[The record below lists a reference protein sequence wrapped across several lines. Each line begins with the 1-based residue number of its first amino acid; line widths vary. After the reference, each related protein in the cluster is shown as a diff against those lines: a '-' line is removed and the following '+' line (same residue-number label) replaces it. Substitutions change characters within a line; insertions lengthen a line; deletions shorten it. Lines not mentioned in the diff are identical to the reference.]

1 MSTFKKLETEEFKE
15 EALRDNMDYE
25 RENPDNAELANHAN
39 IKKLTISELI
49 KMLASEHLSIS
60 MKILIRERLE
70 KRGCYLNDS
79 QT

>member
-39 IKKLTISELI
+39 IKKLTTSELI
-49 KMLASEHLSIS
+49 KMLASEYLSIS
-60 MKILIRERLE
+60 MKILISERLE
-70 KRGCYLNDS
+70 KRGINP
-79 QT
+79 